1 MSNPL
6 MSMLSGGVGG
16 ARIDPQAIAAAKRM
30 MGMLGS
36 VKNPGAA
43 LQQAAGQNPSLA
55 AVMRL
60 CNGRDPKAVF
70 FELCDQRGINP
81 DDILSQLR

>member
-6 MSMLSGGVGG
+6 LSMLSGAAGS
-16 ARIDPQAIAAAKRM
+16 AKIDPQAIAAAKRM

-36 VKNPGAA
+36 ARNPGAV

-70 FELCDQRGINP
+70 YELCDKQGINP